1 MIPQDCRLLSLNLGR
16 QRGWRLAARQQ
27 RLARSRRNGESS
39 ESPHHDWR
47 LTHLIIGLIP
57 IRDTAI
63 QNCFSNTMIPSTS
76 PFGVLRWLALVSVLP
91 SAESVYLPRTLNS
104 SAFPSTVKA
113 SPSHFAVA
121 LTEPVR

>member
-1 MIPQDCRLLSLNLGR
+1 MDSPTMITRPRSELDHLAHSAAVQPCPFGSMTSAHVLLGPTSFCR
-16 QRGWRLAARQQ
+16 
-27 RLARSRRNGESS
+27 
-39 ESPHHDWR
+39 
-47 LTHLIIGLIP
+47 
-57 IRDTAI
+57 RDTAI

-104 SAFPSTVKA
+104 SAFPSTVNA

-121 LTEPVR
+121 LT